1 MCPCFTTR
9 IADDGSRLQG
19 NTADDGAAQGSSVKC
34 VQGPVTT
41 AGGQKLGRVIDM
53 SWVPMPHPVSGGSAI
68 AVATDDGAI
77 ALVDVAQSADQS
89 SRRQRCANTPKLSI
103 ARMTCPHLQWLELTD
118 SVGQRVRHP

>member
-1 MCPCFTTR
+1 MALQACVNS
-9 IADDGSRLQG
+9 SR
-19 NTADDGAAQGSSVKC
+19 A

-53 SWVPMPHPVSGGSAI
+53 SWVPMPHPISGGSAI

-89 SRRQRCANTPKLSI
+89 SRRQRCDAYPAACNT
-103 ARMTCPHLQWLELTD
+103 A
-118 SVGQRVRHP
+118 G